1 MRERKKED
9 AVIPAGVLM
18 IDVKQVA
25 AKCGLGVSTVWKLAK
40 DESSGFPKPIRLNAR
55 CARWRDSVFSTTIE
69 IFSIIAL
76 RLYLSLYHTAKAT
89 ENTNR
94 KQSLHYLC

>member
-1 MRERKKED
+1 MRERKKEN

-55 CARWRDSVFSTTIE
+55 CARWRYADI
-69 IFSIIAL
+69 
-76 RLYLSLYHTAKAT
+76 KAWVDQLT
-89 ENTNR
+89 PEAA
-94 KQSLHYLC
+94 

>member
-40 DESSGFPKPIRLNAR
+40 DESSGFPKPISLQKNGGRMISA
-55 CARWRDSVFSTTIE
+55 AVFPNFYS
-69 IFSIIAL
+69 
-76 RLYLSLYHTAKAT
+76 
-89 ENTNR
+89 
-94 KQSLHYLC
+94 

>member
-40 DESSGFPKPIRLNAR
+40 DESSGFPKPAAPGGATPTSRHGWISSR
-55 CARWRDSVFSTTIE
+55 
-69 IFSIIAL
+69 L
-76 RLYLSLYHTAKAT
+76 RLRKPHRLRPVRYDFPKQRTLSHLTGVGKWG
-89 ENTNR
+89 N
-94 KQSLHYLC
+94 